1 MRMTLYGQSYKGV
14 FTYLT
19 ESIPASETVLTL
31 DQQLYCKAKELQW
44 ANAETCQKLVVRLGS
59 FHIALNFMKVIGQH
73 FADSGLVDVWIE
85 STVYGDNT
93 AQNNMAAKSYNRT
106 VRAHKLT
113 YEALWRILWDKF
125 VKWAEDSSV
134 DINPDI
140 MGAAKSVANEMSG
153 KSSADAVHD
162 QVNKL
167 EEIFA
172 DTDMSGMLKEFEKD
186 RSPSFTYWRQY
197 MELVSLLLQFI
208 RAERTAN

>member
-1 MRMTLYGQSYKGV
+1 M
-14 FTYLT
+14 
-19 ESIPASETVLTL
+19 
-31 DQQLYCKAKELQW
+31 
-44 ANAETCQKLVVRLGS
+44 RLGS
-59 FHIALNFMKVIGQH
+59 FQIALNFMKVIGQH

-85 STVYGDNT
+85 STVYVDNT
-93 AQNNMAAKSYNRT
+93 GQNNMAAKSYNRT

-140 MGAAKSVANEMSG
+140 MEAAKSMANEMSD
-153 KSSADAVHD
+153 KSSADAVRD

-167 EEIFA
+167 EEILA

-186 RSPSFTYWRQY
+186 RSPSFTY
-197 MELVSLLLQFI
+197 LLQFI
-208 RAERTAN
+208 RVERMANWKLHLSVFADMLPWFAIYDHTNYTRWGRCTWLI

>member
-1 MRMTLYGQSYKGV
+1 
-14 FTYLT
+14 
-19 ESIPASETVLTL
+19 
-31 DQQLYCKAKELQW
+31 
-44 ANAETCQKLVVRLGS
+44 
-59 FHIALNFMKVIGQH
+59 
-73 FADSGLVDVWIE
+73 
-85 STVYGDNT
+85 
-93 AQNNMAAKSYNRT
+93 MAAKSYNRT

-125 VKWAEDSSV
+125 VNWAEDSSV

-140 MGAAKSVANEMSG
+140 MEATPKRDANEMSD
-153 KSSADAVHD
+153 KSSADAVRD

-167 EEIFA
+167 EEILV

-208 RAERTAN
+208 RAERTANWKLHLSAFADIASTVCYI